1 MRSEMPKTQR
11 LMLVAQAFRPA
22 APVDVL
28 ELFAGREVQR
38 QEVVAAVSQTGY
50 HVALYGERGVGKTS
64 LAKVLAVIF
73 DQPEVLQ
80 LQAAMVNC
88 NTDDTFETLWTA
100 VFRRLGREIDD
111 FTPEGVRYEIEQ
123 LDPPALIVIDE
134 LDRLESNEALT
145 LLADTIKTL
154 SDHAVPSTIVLVG
167 VANSI
172 EDLIGEHQS
181 IIRNLSQVEMPRMR
195 PDELKGIL
203 TKGCAHA
210 GIGIKEEAAR
220 RIVTLSEGLPHY
232 THLLGFRSAERAVQ
246 NDREVVELEDVDA
259 ALPKA
264 LAGHTMQSDYI
275 RAVRSSQPQNLYKEV
290 LLACAVAPKNEL
302 GYFTSGQ
309 VRDPLEIIVG
319 RRLEIPAF
327 SKHLKEFLDPERGA
341 VLQRVGKERN
351 YSYRFPDP
359 MTQPYVIMTSLTQN
373 LITPE
378 QLDELLARPTDSAE
392 PIEVPQLPEGAP
404 PQGGLF

>member
-1 MRSEMPKTQR
+1 
-11 LMLVAQAFRPA
+11 MLVAQAFRPA

-28 ELFAGREVQR
+28 ELFAGREGQR

-64 LAKVLAVIF
+64 LAKILSVIF
-73 DQPEVLQ
+73 NQPEILQ

-88 NTDDTFETLWTA
+88 NTDDTFETLWA
-100 VFRRLGREIDD
+100 GIFKRLGREIDD
-111 FTPEGVRYEIEQ
+111 FTPEGIRYEIER
-123 LDPPALIVIDE
+123 LEPAALIVIDE
-134 LDRLESNEALT
+134 LDRLEDNEALT

-181 IIRNLSQVEMPRMR
+181 ILRNLSQVEMPRMR
-195 PDELKGIL
+195 SDELQGIL

-210 GIGIKEEAAR
+210 GIGIAEDATK
-220 RIVTLSEGLPHY
+220 RIVALSEGLPHY
-232 THLLGFRSAERAVQ
+232 THLLGFRAAERAVQ
-246 NDREVVELEDVDA
+246 NDREVVDLEDVEA

-264 LAGHTMQSDYI
+264 IAGHTMQSDYI
-275 RAVRSSQPQNLYKEV
+275 RAVRSSQPQNLYREV

-309 VRDPLEIIVG
+309 IRDPLEIIAG

-327 SKHLKEFLDPERGA
+327 SKHLKEFLAPERGGI
-341 VLQRVGKERN
+341 LHRVGKERN
-351 YSYRFPDP
+351 YSYRFSDP
-359 MTQPYVIMTSLTQN
+359 MTQPYVIMTSLSQK

-378 QLDELLARPTDSAE
+378 QLDELLADPDGNPPE
-392 PIEVPQLPEGAP
+392 PIEVPRPGKVD
-404 PQGGLF
+404 QGELF